1 LSEVRID
8 AVAIDGPASSG
19 KSTLAREVARR
30 LGFVF
35 LDTGSLYRAVAL
47 ALLSAGAAHRSEED
61 PEVARILGALDITV
75 APGPSG
81 ARVSIGGLDVTD
93 HLRSEEVGHLASR
106 VSAWPKVRKALF
118 DLQRRL
124 ALGGRIVM
132 DGRDIG
138 TVIMPEAR
146 LKIFLEADP
155 RVRAIRRQKDLEA
168 RGDHRPLETILSDI
182 LERDRRDR
190 DRPISPLV
198 PAPDA
203 LRLDTTHLTID
214 EAVTWIVD
222 RYR

>member
-1 LSEVRID
+1 
-8 AVAIDGPASSG
+8 
-19 KSTLAREVARR
+19 
-30 LGFVF
+30 
-35 LDTGSLYRAVAL
+35 
-47 ALLSAGAAHRSEED
+47 
-61 PEVARILGALDITV
+61 
-75 APGPSG
+75 
-81 ARVSIGGLDVTD
+81 
-93 HLRSEEVGHLASR
+93 
-106 VSAWPKVRKALF
+106 
-118 DLQRRL
+118 
-124 ALGGRIVM
+124 M

-214 EAVTWIVD
+214 EAVTWIVA